1 MTTIKIF
8 RDQNKDCIGYE
19 ISGHAGYDDSGRDIV
34 CAAISVLATTTHNSI
49 EKLTSDQFGH
59 EEDEES
65 GYMYLMLQDNP
76 SKEAKLLLNSMVLGL
91 IELEEQF
98 SSSKKKFLKKRYL
111 KLIFKEV

>member
-19 ISGHAGYDDSGRDIV
+19 ISGHAGYDVSGKDII
-34 CAAISVLATTTHNSI
+34 CAAISILAITAHNSI
-49 EKLTSDQFGH
+49 EKLTFDKFGH

-91 IELEEQF
+91 TELEEQF
-98 SSSKKKFLKKRYL
+98 GSSKKKFLKKRYL

>member
-19 ISGHAGYDDSGRDIV
+19 ISGHAGFDDSGRDIV
-34 CAAISVLATTTHNSI
+34 CAAISVLATTAHNSI
-49 EKLTSDQFGH
+49 EKLTSDKFGH
-59 EEDEES
+59 EEEE

-91 IELEEQF
+91 IQLEEQF
-98 SSSKKKFLKKRYL
+98 GSSKKKFLKKRYL

>member
-19 ISGHAGYDDSGRDIV
+19 ISGHAGFDDSGRDIV
-34 CAAISVLATTTHNSI
+34 CAAISILATTTYNSI
-49 EKLTSDQFGH
+49 ETLTSDKFGH
-59 EEDEES
+59 EEDEEE

-91 IELEEQF
+91 IQLEEQF
-98 SSSKKKFLKKRYL
+98 GSSKKKFLKKRYL